1 MSSCPCNGER
11 RVGILSAGGDNE
23 SSIAECTGAGFVEK
37 FDGAYTARRVHLVG
51 KRKEGA
57 VMIVI
62 DFERSCSGISRLSDE
77 HHICTRVD
85 GFGSANVDV
94 EGAFDVVGS

>member
-1 MSSCPCNGER
+1 VGSCPCNGER
-11 RVGILSAGGDNE
+11 SAGILSAGGDNE

-37 FDGAYTARRVHLVG
+37 FDGAHTARRVQFVG

-57 VMIVI
+57 VMIEI

-77 HHICTRVD
+77 HDINQRSEF
-85 GFGSANVDV
+85 FGSANVDV